1 MNAIDL
7 FAGCGGLS
15 KGFMDA
21 GFSIIV
27 GVDNDQAALNTFARN
42 HDGAVALN
50 ADLSQQ
56 ETFDRIKEIAGD
68 RPIDVIIAGP
78 PCQGFSLTGPR
89 NFDDKRNKLYLAVF
103 EVVKQF
109 NPKGFIIENV
119 PGMATLYEGQIK
131 DEILKRFRALG
142 YNVECKILCAA
153 DYGVPQ
159 LRKRLV
165 FMGVRKDIG
174 KPCFPAP
181 SFTPETYRTCRDA
194 ISDLP
199 SRIDGL
205 GSETDIYTCEP
216 KTEYQ
221 RLMRGS
227 CKVLSNHVATA
238 HKQFVI
244 DTIALVPEGGNYK
257 DLPPGWGESR
267 KFHMAWTRL
276 NGNTPSRTVDT
287 GHRNIFHYELNR
299 IPTVREDARIQS
311 FPDDFVFTGTKTQQ
325 SRQVGNAVP
334 PLLGYA
340 LGKALAEIIEGSEGE
355 KNATKM
361 KSIDLFAGCGGLM
374 DGFEQTGLF
383 DTLAAV
389 EWEKMPCLNLEKRL
403 SDKWGYA
410 DAKNRV
416 LRFDIQRTEE
426 LFEGWNDPEYGS
438 SDGLDSLVLPAGGI
452 DVIIGG
458 PPCQAYSIAG
468 RVRDENGMRNDY
480 RNYLFESYLKVVS
493 HYKPKAFVFENV
505 PGILSAKPGD
515 RPIIE
520 IIQESFLKCGY
531 YVLPNLKDAI
541 IDFTEYGVPQ
551 NRSRI
556 IIFGLRIDAFGEDVC
571 KEAVDRFYKSVLPKH
586 KTKRKM
592 TVREAIGDLPK
603 LRPLE
608 KDQKYEGKRISH
620 SLPEPF
626 VQNHI
631 ARWQSKRDMDIFRL
645 LIDDIDSGR
654 NEYVSTEALK
664 RLYTERTGKTS
675 NVHKYHV
682 IRWDEP
688 SNLIPAHL
696 FKDGLR
702 HIHPDIQQ
710 LRTITVREAA
720 RLQTFDDDYVFYGS
734 NVDTY
739 KMIGNAVPPKF
750 SKCLALAV
758 YEMLSDLMNIGGD
771 R

>member
-21 GFSIIV
+21 GYSIIV
-27 GVDNDQAALNTFARN
+27 GVDNDQAALNTFAKN
-42 HDGAVALN
+42 HNGAIALN
-50 ADLSQQ
+50 ADLSEQA
-56 ETFDRIKEIAGD
+56 TFDRIKEIAGD

-131 DEILKRFRALG
+131 DEILKRFQALG

-199 SRIDGL
+199 SRIDDL
-205 GSETDIYTCEP
+205 GSETDVYTCEP
-216 KTEYQ
+216 RTEYQ
-221 RLMRGS
+221 RIMRGD
-227 CKVLSNHVATA
+227 CQVLSNHVATA

-257 DLPPGWGESR
+257 DLPPGWGVSR

-340 LGKALAEIIEGSEGE
+340 LGKALAEIIE
-355 KNATKM
+355 K
-361 KSIDLFAGCGGLM
+361 
-374 DGFEQTGLF
+374 
-383 DTLAAV
+383 
-389 EWEKMPCLNLEKRL
+389 
-403 SDKWGYA
+403 
-410 DAKNRV
+410 
-416 LRFDIQRTEE
+416 
-426 LFEGWNDPEYGS
+426 
-438 SDGLDSLVLPAGGI
+438 
-452 DVIIGG
+452 
-458 PPCQAYSIAG
+458 
-468 RVRDENGMRNDY
+468 
-480 RNYLFESYLKVVS
+480 
-493 HYKPKAFVFENV
+493 
-505 PGILSAKPGD
+505 
-515 RPIIE
+515 
-520 IIQESFLKCGY
+520 
-531 YVLPNLKDAI
+531 
-541 IDFTEYGVPQ
+541 
-551 NRSRI
+551 
-556 IIFGLRIDAFGEDVC
+556 
-571 KEAVDRFYKSVLPKH
+571 
-586 KTKRKM
+586 
-592 TVREAIGDLPK
+592 
-603 LRPLE
+603 
-608 KDQKYEGKRISH
+608 
-620 SLPEPF
+620 
-626 VQNHI
+626 
-631 ARWQSKRDMDIFRL
+631 
-645 LIDDIDSGR
+645 
-654 NEYVSTEALK
+654 
-664 RLYTERTGKTS
+664 
-675 NVHKYHV
+675 
-682 IRWDEP
+682 
-688 SNLIPAHL
+688 
-696 FKDGLR
+696 
-702 HIHPDIQQ
+702 
-710 LRTITVREAA
+710 
-720 RLQTFDDDYVFYGS
+720 
-734 NVDTY
+734 
-739 KMIGNAVPPKF
+739 
-750 SKCLALAV
+750 
-758 YEMLSDLMNIGGD
+758 
-771 R
+771 